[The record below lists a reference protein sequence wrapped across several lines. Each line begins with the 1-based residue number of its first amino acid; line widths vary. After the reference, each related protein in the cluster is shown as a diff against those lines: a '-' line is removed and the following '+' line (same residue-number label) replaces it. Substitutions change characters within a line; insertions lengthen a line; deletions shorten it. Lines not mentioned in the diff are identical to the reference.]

1 MTWGVCERG
10 TQQEHSYTKYTV
22 TKRLPVTAKLG
33 EVNEAW

>member
-1 MTWGVCERG
+1 MMYGVCERG
-10 TQQEHSYTKYTV
+10 TQQESSYTKYAI